1 MPASEGASGP
11 AWFSEA
17 LLVRPRIADVA
28 TRNGVIRTASWGEA
42 SRPAVV
48 LVHGNS
54 AHWGWWSFLAPFLLP
69 KWHVIALDLAGM
81 GDSPTQTACSPSSY
95 AEDIADVIAHHAD
108 SGRAR
113 LVSHSFGG
121 LVSIVCTCKFANRVD
136 HLVLVDT
143 PIHGQ
148 APAPNSRSSAG
159 TPRRIF
165 PSEATAM
172 AAYRLLPPQEC
183 RNEFLVRHVAAHS
196 LGPRDGGW
204 SWKYQTNPWHH
215 DGFSGNR
222 FWQQIASALRGAAP
236 PVDFIRGELS
246 SLCTGEV
253 ELSWA
258 ELRPDAR
265 IVVIPHAAHH
275 VMLDQPLRLIE
286 TVRQLMDDRLVPR
299 SDIDR

>member
-1 MPASEGASGP
+1 MP

-17 LLVRPRIADVA
+17 LLVRPRIADVE
-28 TRNGVIRTASWGEA
+28 TRNGVIRTAAWGEP

-81 GDSPTQTACSPSSY
+81 GDSPPQTACSPTFY

-108 SGRAR
+108 NGRAR

-121 LVSIVCTCKFANRVD
+121 LVSIACAFKFADRVD
-136 HLVLVDT
+136 QLILVDT
-143 PIHGQ
+143 PIHRQ
-148 APAPNSRSSAG
+148 ALAPSWRSSLG

-165 PSEATAM
+165 ACEATAM

-183 RNEFLVRHVAAHS
+183 RNEFLVRHVAALS
-196 LGPRDGGW
+196 IGRRDGGW

-215 DGFSGNR
+215 DGFSGNQ
-222 FWQQIASALRGAAP
+222 FWPQITSALSAAAP
-236 PVDFIRGELS
+236 PIDFIRGELS
-246 SLCTGEV
+246 SLCTDEV
-253 ELSWA
+253 ELRWA

-275 VMLDQPLRLIE
+275 VMLDQPLQLIE
-286 TVRQLMDDRLVPR
+286 TVSKLLDGRLVPR
-299 SDIDR
+299 SGIDR

>member
-1 MPASEGASGP
+1 MP

-17 LLVRPRIADVA
+17 LLVRPRIADVE
-28 TRNGVIRTASWGEA
+28 TRNGVIRTAAWGEP

-81 GDSPTQTACSPSSY
+81 GDSPPQTACSPTSY

-108 SGRAR
+108 NGLAR

-121 LVSIVCTCKFANRVD
+121 LVSIACAFKFADRVD

-143 PIHGQ
+143 PIGDRSFR
-148 APAPNSRSSAG
+148 PSWRSRPG

-165 PSEATAM
+165 PSEAAAM

-183 RNEFLVRHVAAHS
+183 ENDFLVRHVAALS
-196 LGPRDGGW
+196 LGPHDGGW

-215 DGFSGNR
+215 DGFSGDD
-222 FWQQIASALRGAAP
+222 FWPWMAGALRDATP
-236 PVDFIRGELS
+236 TVDFIRGELS
-246 SLCTGEV
+246 SLCTDKIEHD
-253 ELSWA
+253 WA

-265 IVVIPHAAHH
+265 IVVIPDAAHH

-286 TVRQLMDDRLVPR
+286 TIRALLDGRLGPQPG
-299 SDIDR
+299 IDG